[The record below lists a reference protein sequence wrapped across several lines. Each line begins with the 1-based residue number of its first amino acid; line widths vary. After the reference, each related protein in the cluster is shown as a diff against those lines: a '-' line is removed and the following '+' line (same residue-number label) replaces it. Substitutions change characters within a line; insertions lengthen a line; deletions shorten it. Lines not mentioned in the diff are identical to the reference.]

1 MNFSKKFGQQQDQD
15 YQYCGCS
22 ISEFG
27 NLVMSQACSDASLL
41 PMHTYSAQS
50 CEQALIN
57 CYFSSFWA
65 CDHQMLVIDKQD
77 ASLNAVQ
84 FEYNEAYPPCSQ
96 NEPASSHCNKTTSQ
110 RSSLPSIDTNLQKIL
125 ELADNKVQLSFFPAR
140 KSRRGLHNGVSE
152 RRSRFI
158 GVLKNRLRWQ
168 TLINEGRSKRYIGTY
183 KSELEAAVAH
193 DFYSIGINGITAKTN
208 FSYDTEQVVEMINSY
223 YDWDK
228 SFQPSLFANRI
239 NFE

>member
-1 MNFSKKFGQQQDQD
+1 MNFSKNFGQQQDQD
-15 YQYCGCS
+15 YQYCGCA
-22 ISEFG
+22 ISEFS
-27 NLVMSQACSDASLL
+27 NMAMSQVCFDASLL
-41 PMHTYSAQS
+41 PMYTFSVQKYEFDS
-50 CEQALIN
+50 IN
-57 CYFSSFWA
+57 WYFSNYWA

-77 ASLNAVQ
+77 ASLNAMQ
-84 FEYNEAYPPCSQ
+84 FEYNEAYQPCSQ
-96 NEPASSHCNKTTSQ
+96 NELMSSHCNKKTAQ

-125 ELADNKVQLSFFPAR
+125 SLAENKVQLSFFPAH

-168 TLINEGRSKRYIGTY
+168 TLINEGRAKRYIGTY
-183 KSELEAAVAH
+183 KSELEAAIAH

-208 FSYDTEQVVEMINSY
+208 FSYNIEQVVEMIMSY
-223 YDWDK
+223 YNWDK
-228 SFQPSLFANRI
+228 TFQPSLFANRI